1 MGINALAHATLLKKL
16 NNGDYDGAANEF
28 LKWDHASG
36 QVVPGLT
43 RRRSAE
49 RCLFGTVANSRW

>member
-1 MGINALAHATLLKKL
+1 MGINALAHATLL
-16 NNGDYDGAANEF
+16 NYDGAANEF

-49 RCLFGTVANSRW
+49 CCLFLS

>member
-1 MGINALAHATLLKKL
+1 MTAQR
-16 NNGDYDGAANEF
+16 NEF

-49 RCLFGTVANSRW
+49 RCLFPELICCAIFAHRGTAIPHSRK

>member
-16 NNGDYDGAANEF
+16 NNGDYDGAANEL

-49 RCLFGTVANSRW
+49 RCLFLS

>member
-1 MGINALAHATLLKKL
+1 MGINALAHAT
-16 NNGDYDGAANEF
+16 NGDYDGAANEF

-49 RCLFGTVANSRW
+49 RCLFLS

>member
-1 MGINALAHATLLKKL
+1 
-16 NNGDYDGAANEF
+16 
-28 LKWDHASG
+28 WDHASG

-49 RCLFGTVANSRW
+49 RCLFLS

>member
-1 MGINALAHATLLKKL
+1 
-16 NNGDYDGAANEF
+16 
-28 LKWDHASG
+28 DHASG

-49 RCLFGTVANSRW
+49 RCLFLS